1 MTNEERAKRN
11 REAVRKWKAKNPE
24 KVAEQQKRYRLKH
37 REQSLAY
44 MRAYHRKIV
53 EKARAYDELQKG
65 GGER

>member
-11 REAVRKWKAKNPE
+11 RESVRAWKARNPE
-24 KVAEQQKRYRLKH
+24 KVAEQRKRYRLKH
-37 REQSLAY
+37 REQRLAY
-44 MRAYHRKIV
+44 LRMYHRTMA